1 MPNVPVKLYLPEE
14 TLEALEEAARVSGEP
29 TPNAVAVDVIV
40 RCLPLWLAAREAFD
54 GLLEEFLNRI
64 LDQKKAQRQKR

>member
-14 TLEALEEAARVSGEP
+14 TVEALEKAARLTGEP
-29 TPNAVAVDVIV
+29 TPNSVAVDVIV

-54 GLLEEFLNRI
+54 DLLDEFLQKTI
-64 LDQKKAQRQKR
+64 EQKKVQRQKK